1 MQSISDLNR
10 APSEHADRLVLY
22 RTFGIER
29 LFQMLTERKLTLL
42 EPSKW
47 DDPYERA
54 LQELSSGKH
63 LFQKPSMFGL
73 CWSMQGRSDAL
84 WRIYSPN
91 KLGVRVSTT
100 VERLR
105 SVLSS
110 NVQNSINLSK
120 LFLGRVTYLP
130 ENTTRKP
137 FAFGKLPL
145 DLTDSDFNRPV
156 NNIADAI
163 EDMIERARRNQVQ
176 PRDMAKALFVK
187 RTAFD
192 HEREVRLLYV
202 DEAITAGESAENGG
216 ILKLQI
222 DPLELIRGI
231 QFDPRLSDDVYRAL
245 RTTLQTVLGNSPIRI
260 TKSTLYKGPRQ
271 IIADQK
277 R

>member
-1 MQSISDLNR
+1 
-10 APSEHADRLVLY
+10 
-22 RTFGIER
+22 
-29 LFQMLTERKLTLL
+29 
-42 EPSKW
+42 
-47 DDPYERA
+47 
-54 LQELSSGKH
+54 
-63 LFQKPSMFGL
+63 
-73 CWSMQGRSDAL
+73 
-84 WRIYSPN
+84 
-91 KLGVRVSTT
+91 
-100 VERLR
+100 
-105 SVLSS
+105 
-110 NVQNSINLSK
+110 
-120 LFLGRVTYLP
+120 
-130 ENTTRKP
+130 
-137 FAFGKLPL
+137 
-145 DLTDSDFNRPV
+145 
-156 NNIADAI
+156 
-163 EDMIERARRNQVQ
+163 MIERARRNQVQ